1 MTAFRERKKNPQNFL
16 DLERDKQ
23 VGATKHLKCTRAFPA
38 FKEGS

>member
-1 MTAFRERKKNPQNFL
+1 MTAFRERKNPHNFL

-23 VGATKHLKCTRAFPA
+23 VGATKHLKWIRAFPA